1 MTMIDAV
8 AGIIVLT
15 FIMTQI
21 IQWLE
26 IYSDRESIKKMLKQF
41 MMLWTVLSI
50 YEICI
55 FIATVGLCMM
65 I

>member
-15 FIMTQI
+15 FIMAQI

-41 MMLWTVLSI
+41 MLSWSVLCIS
-50 YEICI
+50 EICV
-55 FIATVGLCMM
+55 FIATIGLYMM